1 MGLKGEVQV
10 GCLEKFFLSKSS
22 EALEQ
27 TAYGGSGV
35 TIPGG
40 VQKLWRCGPE
50 GHDHWAWWDGLGLDL
65 EISELFSSLH
75 DSMVLLNLL
84 FLLSH
89 C

>member
-1 MGLKGEVQV
+1 MAPTCVRAFKGDLQRRFGLVGLKGEVQV

-40 VQKLWRCGPE
+40 VQKLWRCGT
-50 GHDHWAWWDGLGLDL
+50 WAVGMVEVGWDCTWG
-65 EISELFSSLH
+65 S
-75 DSMVLLNLL
+75 
-84 FLLSH
+84 
-89 C
+89 